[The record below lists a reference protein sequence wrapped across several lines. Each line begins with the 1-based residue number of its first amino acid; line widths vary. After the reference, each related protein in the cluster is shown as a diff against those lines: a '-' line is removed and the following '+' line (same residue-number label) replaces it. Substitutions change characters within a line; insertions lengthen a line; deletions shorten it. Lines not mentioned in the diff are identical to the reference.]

1 MNRTLE
7 RRLGKER
14 VFFLETLYQAIGE
27 DEIYNAMLK
36 DIVAQSDMYKDI
48 EALEL
53 DLRHYQL
60 MRPKNRILG
69 RLQDEMI
76 SEVEEG
82 DFELLL
88 KSASMPLTMYERKSF
103 IDEVVK
109 RQGYESREELWTRYE
124 QWQRG
129 KLEYDS

>member
-7 RRLGKER
+7 KRLGKER
-14 VFFLETLYQAIGE
+14 VFLLETLYQARND
-27 DEIYNAMLK
+27 DELYSNILGDIVEQSELYSDVEMLK
-36 DIVAQSDMYKDI
+36 
-48 EALEL
+48 L
-53 DLRHYQL
+53 DFSRYQL

-76 SEVEEG
+76 SEGEEG

-88 KSASMPLTMYERKSF
+88 RSATMPLTMYERKSF
-103 IDEVVK
+103 VDDVVK
-109 RQGYESREELWTRYE
+109 RQGYEGREELWTRYE

-129 KLEYDS
+129 KLENGN